1 MWISAASASSRR
13 TLPRRRN
20 SPERPRTQ
28 AELRQHHRRPLGRHE
43 SLSQVVGRP
52 VRKDQLVH
60 PKLLPALQIVRPRDQ
75 LVPDQTIG
83 RHRASLDV
91 PQGTDARGLGRSRP
105 REGLHVRD
113 RHLRER
119 APDDEHGLGG
129 IGGLD
134 LARLGEHDEVPHAA
148 RQLEVRG
155 GVHAH
160 SQARESGRGLGSGPG
175 RREHRLLDRQAERG
189 RSLGEGAHDHDALL
203 LVPGHQHPL
212 EELHPRGALADVQ
225 EQRALA
231 VRAHRLG
238 GEERHAAGGQV
249 LPGHAAAHFRGR
261 AGKLGDHD
269 RGRLGA
275 VLEAGK
281 ALHEGEPGW
290 GIYLYLRSGDGHG
303 SGRDGAR
310 QKKQGQ
316 EHEGSYP
323 AARIHPGEA
332 EHATCR
338 GVKVWGTIRRASPEP
353 RHEGPKPGRRPM
365 IARLLPCLAL
375 LPLLILLAP
384 RDSAAANETL
394 AKLCDEFWQGEL
406 KASPTTATS
415 IGDKRY
421 YDRLYDIT
429 PKRIAQDLKRLEG
442 VLKRTQA
449 ITVAS
454 LDPED
459 RLTRTALLTEVQDQ
473 LAALS
478 CEFEEWT
485 VDPLGGPQ
493 NEFMNLYQY
502 TNIETPMDGE
512 NYVKRTKLM
521 GPYLDDTI
529 ANLRVGKAQG
539 KVAARDAV
547 TKTLAQLTSLNAT
560 PVEKLG
566 IWQPALAAHPGWSDA
581 DRKHFVDGLADAIH
595 TSLVPG
601 LERYR
606 AFLEK
611 EILPK
616 ARSQEKAGLAS
627 LPGGVEGYKRMIR
640 VHTSLDMPPEEIHA
654 LGLHE
659 DV

>member
-1 MWISAASASSRR
+1 
-13 TLPRRRN
+13 
-20 SPERPRTQ
+20 
-28 AELRQHHRRPLGRHE
+28 
-43 SLSQVVGRP
+43 
-52 VRKDQLVH
+52 
-60 PKLLPALQIVRPRDQ
+60 
-75 LVPDQTIG
+75 
-83 RHRASLDV
+83 
-91 PQGTDARGLGRSRP
+91 
-105 REGLHVRD
+105 
-113 RHLRER
+113 
-119 APDDEHGLGG
+119 
-129 IGGLD
+129 
-134 LARLGEHDEVPHAA
+134 
-148 RQLEVRG
+148 
-155 GVHAH
+155 
-160 SQARESGRGLGSGPG
+160 
-175 RREHRLLDRQAERG
+175 
-189 RSLGEGAHDHDALL
+189 
-203 LVPGHQHPL
+203 
-212 EELHPRGALADVQ
+212 
-225 EQRALA
+225 
-231 VRAHRLG
+231 
-238 GEERHAAGGQV
+238 
-249 LPGHAAAHFRGR
+249 
-261 AGKLGDHD
+261 
-269 RGRLGA
+269 
-275 VLEAGK
+275 
-281 ALHEGEPGW
+281 
-290 GIYLYLRSGDGHG
+290 
-303 SGRDGAR
+303 
-310 QKKQGQ
+310 
-316 EHEGSYP
+316 
-323 AARIHPGEA
+323 
-332 EHATCR
+332 
-338 GVKVWGTIRRASPEP
+338 
-353 RHEGPKPGRRPM
+353 M

-421 YDRLYDIT
+421 DDRLDDIT
-429 PKRIAQDLKRLEG
+429 PKGIAQDRKRLEG
-442 VLKRTQA
+442 VLNRAQA
-449 ITVAS
+449 IPEAG

-627 LPGGVEGYKRMIR
+627 LPGGVECYKRMIR

-654 LGLHE
+654 LGLQEVAKFRKDLAELGQKVFGTSDVAEIQRRLRTDPAMHFKTSAEVEAKARETLARAKAKIPEWFGLQPQASCEVMVMGMNEAPYSTVAYYRQPSADGKRPGTYMINTYLPETRPRYEAEALAYHE
-659 DV
+659 SIPGHHLQIAIAQELKGIPEFRKHQGVTAFVEGWGLYAERLADEMGLYTSDVDRLGMLSFDAWRACRLVVDTGIHAMGWSRQQAIDYMIENSCLAENNIVNEVDRYITWPGQAVAYKLGQREILALRDEAKQKLGARFNIKEFHDAVLRNGAVALPVLRQQVAAYIAQAQGTPGSAIPGRAQP